1 MLHVLCM
8 LNNFACL
15 QYIISCVF
23 NSLVVELIT
32 IDIKSNVFF
41 FFQIPLF
48 KFSKTKRDLGLGHFI
63 IGRIMEVIIM

>member
-1 MLHVLCM
+1 M

-23 NSLVVELIT
+23 NSLVIELIT
-32 IDIKSNVFF
+32 IDIKM
-41 FFQIPLF
+41 F